1 MGDSFYRRS
10 TSLPRQDQDSS
21 FLPQPNSF
29 ARPSG
34 RSIYKQRRDYGQSLL
49 QPQGDFQ
56 HHVEHLLTVPL
67 GRDIRSAEHCLQR
80 LRLLEA
86 QGRVWGQD
94 LLLQVKDQELVLSDV
109 ESKEELDSYPLG
121 SIQDCWAVLDS
132 CSYDSVLAIG
142 VQERNPPGGC
152 VLLFQCERPGAEQL
166 KSSLEKILKQWK
178 EEQRGQHGHR
188 SSLEAP
194 PERWGQVPEALEPPW
209 SSPEPPRRPQEP
221 PQRGPPSSVSSES
234 SAGGLGGAP
243 RSRGREWGGGQR
255 SCDPPL
261 SPGLPEPQQ
270 TPAGKAMTEADRDVE
285 VLNHVLRDLEL
296 FVARL
301 RRAETLPPVNDY
313 RDFFQKVKYSFNLL
327 ARSRWQVQP
336 SPSSLLHLIFTALSY
351 VLEHCPSPSLAPAVE
366 SPLLLPAALE
376 LLEEALAPDAYGLWK
391 SLGPAWNKSRAEYPR
406 GEMVPSY
413 IPAFSDGWMPPPLD
427 QVQQRGVG
435 SGTPPGWRDV
445 ADQVPPSLPA
455 QSLAQA
461 LYEFQGRNP
470 QELSIR
476 VGDTLQ
482 VLEQQRKWWLV
493 QDSRGQRG
501 YVPSNLL
508 QPLQQGQGGSPP
520 SLLPDSPPEEVT
532 AWLQDKGFSR
542 LTVRCLGVLSGQQ
555 LLELRAEELRAA
567 CPEEWRRILFK
578 LSPIKTSLGMAPRD

>member
-1 MGDSFYRRS
+1 MGDFFHRRS

-34 RSIYKQRRDYGQSLL
+34 RSIYKRRKDYGQSLL
-49 QPQGDFQ
+49 QPQGDDFQ

-67 GRDIRSAEHCLQR
+67 GRDIRSAEQCLQR
-80 LRLLEA
+80 LRQLEA

-94 LLLQVKDQELVLSDV
+94 LILQVKDQELVLSDV

-194 PERWGQVPEALEPPW
+194 PERWGQVPEALEPPR
-209 SSPEPPRRPQEP
+209 SLPEPPRSLPEP
-221 PQRGPPSSVSSES
+221 PRSPPVPSRNPPEPLQRGPPSSVYS
-234 SAGGLGGAP
+234 
-243 RSRGREWGGGQR
+243 
-255 SCDPPL
+255 
-261 SPGLPEPQQ
+261 LPEPQQ
-270 TPAGKAMTEADRDVE
+270 TPAGKVMTETDRDVE
-285 VLNHVLRDLEL
+285 VLNHVLSDLEL

-301 RRAETLPPVNDY
+301 RRAESLTSRKKKKKALPPMDDY

-327 ARSRWQVQP
+327 VGPAGPGAAGRVEP
-336 SPSSLLHLIFTALSY
+336 SPSSLLHVIFTALSY

-376 LLEEALAPDAYGLWK
+376 LLEETLKPDAYGLWK
-391 SLGPAWNKSRAEYPR
+391 SLGLAWNKSRAEYPR
-406 GEMVPSY
+406 GESVPSY
-413 IPAFSDGWMPPPLD
+413 IPVFSDGWMPPALD
-427 QVQQRGVG
+427 QLLL
-435 SGTPPGWRDV
+435 SSPRDIP
-445 ADQVPPSLPA
+445 DQLPPSPPA
-455 QSLAQA
+455 QNLVQA

-482 VLEQQRKWWLV
+482 VGAWGGRMKAGDRDMKVLGMGME
-493 QDSRGQRG
+493 RGTPG
-501 YVPSNLL
+501 DGDGDGDPW
-508 QPLQQGQGGSPP
+508 G
-520 SLLPDSPPEEVT
+520 
-532 AWLQDKGFSR
+532 
-542 LTVRCLGVLSGQQ
+542 
-555 LLELRAEELRAA
+555 
-567 CPEEWRRILFK
+567 WRRG
-578 LSPIKTSLGMAPRD
+578 PLGMVMEWETPGDGVGDPWAGDGVGDPWGWSGRPLEMEWETPGDGDRTTPGDDDGEGDPMGW